1 MIKHSIFVALV
12 ISFSVIWLVF
22 NWQVAAAIGKAQN
35 TPEAMPAATPTAIQP
50 EASKSTTPLG
60 SEAGILG
67 LDSIEPLTLIAAIL
81 LALAIVGFALTMIF
95 MAAHKYSEW
104 LNREM
109 PQPVYTQEGRLL
121 KVIEDSVKAIM
132 LQTMG
137 HDRVTGEERD
147 VRVGI
152 IEFERTANAGI
163 NLKLNVDKEVKPD
176 PDGDVFKELLTY
188 IIEADRWGRIRKMKQ
203 EGVPRYIAVEKVTI
217 NGADEA
223 EDDQETN
230 GGQES
235 PSNGYLLPSGGN
247 GSVDSF
253 ITQSDTMISI
263 ISRRRHWSQ

>member
-1 MIKHSIFVALV
+1 MVKYPGFVTLIISIG
-12 ISFSVIWLVF
+12 ITWLVSTG
-22 NWQVAAAIGKAQN
+22 QVVEAVGQAKIV
-35 TPEAMPAATPTAIQP
+35 PEITPTATPIGFQP
-50 EASKSTTPLG
+50 GATG
-60 SEAGILG
+60 SEGTSIFG
-67 LDSIEPLTLIAAIL
+67 LDSLESVPPIAVIL
-81 LALAIVGFALTMIF
+81 LALAIVGIALAVIF

-223 EDDQETN
+223 GDDQETN

-247 GSVDSF
+247 GPADSF

>member
-1 MIKHSIFVALV
+1 MFKYRVLVTLV
-12 ISFSVIWLVF
+12 ISVSTIWLISG
-22 NWQVAAAIGKAQN
+22 WQMIEAFDGIQQV
-35 TPEAMPAATPTAIQP
+35 TPEITPTATPVRPQSETSAGVLGP
-50 EASKSTTPLG
+50 DSTELLPLIG
-60 SEAGILG
+60 V
-67 LDSIEPLTLIAAIL
+67 IL
-81 LALAIVGFALTMIF
+81 LALAVVGVALAVIF

-109 PQPVYTQEGRLL
+109 PQPIYTQEGRLL

-132 LQTMG
+132 QQTMG

-152 IEFERTANAGI
+152 VEFERTANAGI

-176 PDGDVFKELLTY
+176 PEGDVFKELLTY
-188 IIEADRWGRIRKMKQ
+188 TIEADRWGRIKKMKQ
-203 EGVPRYIAVEKVTI
+203 DGVPRYITVEKVTI

-230 GGQES
+230 GGQEP
-235 PSNGYLLPSGGN
+235 PSNGYLLPSGQN
-247 GSVDSF
+247 GAIDSF

-263 ISRRRHWSQ
+263 TSRRKHWSQ